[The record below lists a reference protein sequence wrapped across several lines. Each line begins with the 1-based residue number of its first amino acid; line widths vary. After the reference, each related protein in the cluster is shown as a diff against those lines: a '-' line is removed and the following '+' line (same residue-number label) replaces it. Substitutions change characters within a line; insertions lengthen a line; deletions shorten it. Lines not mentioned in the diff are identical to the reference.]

1 MRRSLPFAA
10 LLLAAALMT
19 AGPARA
25 AGMERYII
33 FFGSW
38 SALIGKAGKDTVSAA
53 AAAAKK
59 NPSAPIKITGY
70 ASTVGGKEANA
81 LLSELRAQMVA
92 DELVADGVDK
102 SRIALTGTGETPFV
116 MDPLESRR
124 VLIEIGTT
132 H

>member
-1 MRRSLPFAA
+1 MRRSFPFAA
-10 LLLAAALMT
+10 LLLAAVLMT

-38 SALIGKAGKDTVSAA
+38 SALVGKAGKETVAAA

-59 NPSAPIKITGY
+59 DAAAPIHITGY
-70 ASTVGGKEANA
+70 ASTVGGKEANT
-81 LLSELRAQMVA
+81 LLSQLRAQMVA

-102 SRIALTGTGETPFV
+102 SRITLTGTGETPFV
-116 MDPLESRR
+116 MDPVESRR
-124 VLIEIGTT
+124 VLIEVGTL